1 MEERPQ
7 LAELQNH
14 IITNKWFNLGLQLGL
29 THTDLE
35 AIELTYLNIGD
46 RRREMLSIWLNTSL
60 GPCRKDLLEALKT
73 KSVSELF
80 IAKKYSTFIQQLS
93 HGMFKFNIIQSYTLF

>member
-29 THTDLE
+29 TDTGLK
-35 AIELTYLNIGD
+35 AIELTYLNMGD
-46 RRREMLSIWLNTSL
+46 RTREMLSIWLNTSL
-60 GPCRKDLLEALKT
+60 GPCRKHLLEALKAD
-73 KSVSELF
+73 SVSELI
-80 IAKKYSTFIQQLS
+80 IAENYSTFIQQLS
-93 HGMFKFNIIQSYTLF
+93 HGMFKYMRNDIIQS